1 MFLYAFLDIVDLLL
15 GLLIPFFFLAFILAY
30 SPFLFDILSPYKDIT
45 VAPLVETVSVPTSPE
60 A

>member
-1 MFLYAFLDIVDLLL
+1 
-15 GLLIPFFFLAFILAY
+15 FLAFILAY
-30 SPFLFDILSPYKDIT
+30 SPFLFDILAPYKDIT